1 MSSRARR
8 HALVKLV
15 QASAVDKRLL
25 ADRVRGLA
33 SPVRI
38 WPGPAVMPA
47 IVYARIRYEQT
58 GRRQWVFAPGLTP
71 WWWDAVV
78 VRWLA

>member
-1 MSSRARR
+1 MSRKARR

-15 QASAVDKRLL
+15 QATTVERQLL
-25 ADRVRGLA
+25 TRRVRGLA

-58 GRRQWVFAPGLTP
+58 GRRQWVFSPGLTL
-71 WWWDAVV
+71 WWWDAWV